1 LAARGGCSLSFV
13 FGNTAGHAPPS
24 ATATSSCIV
33 SASSTPL
40 RMNSYSSLCFRPIM
54 LLWSPPSPPPA
65 AAPAA
70 AAAAAAPPPS
80 CTSLIRL
87 MLWRP
92 SSPPPAAAPA
102 AAAAPPPPSC
112 TSLMLLLR
120 PSSPPPASTPAD
132 AAAAAAA
139 APMAAQPPCV
149 VSLIAVPIV
158 SRACVRYR
166 AQKAYSRNGCQ
177 ESTLD
182 THFVNSF
189 FLQRILQ
196 DLKLLY
202 LSIPKILVSFRTG
215 RKLLYLSIPKILV
228 SFRTLFSGI
237 LAIRPLEPLFQRK
250 SRH

>member
-1 LAARGGCSLSFV
+1 
-13 FGNTAGHAPPS
+13 
-24 ATATSSCIV
+24 
-33 SASSTPL
+33 
-40 RMNSYSSLCFRPIM
+40 MNSYSSLCFRPIM

-70 AAAAAAPPPS
+70 AAAAAPPPPS

-166 AQKAYSRNGCQ
+166 AQKAYSRLLTG
-177 ESTLD
+177 T
-182 THFVNSF
+182 
-189 FLQRILQ
+189 LQRILQ